1 MKLPAGSIFVFLST
15 VAGTSY
21 AFLQKRQFSDD
32 SFDWATVKPSR
43 SLQYHDCYDGFKC
56 ARLKVPLDWTTAN
69 SSKCASSPRWAAIGI
84 VTLPASVPETDPSFG
99 GTILINPGGPG
110 GGGTEMVLDIGLY
123 MQAILDADRHYE
135 ILGFDPRGVALST
148 PRADCYNDDLKRAA
162 DFIQKEGLP
171 AMTSGPEALTHH
183 YQAARGLSDLCA
195 EAGEDSIF
203 NYMSTASVA
212 RDMVEIVDRVDEL
225 RHKNLTSAEDGEREL
240 PKLQY
245 FGISYGTILGNT
257 FASMFPGR
265 VGRMVLDG
273 VADADDYISGT
284 WAKNLNDAE
293 VVVDKF
299 YETCFRAGELCLL
312 KQEADGSAA
321 DIRKRVDDFIQA
333 LVKTPIVTVAG
344 GRVRFVTS
352 LIVRDTIRRALYSP
366 IKAYELLSI
375 VLATTLAG
383 DYSLLLQSPAVNNYE
398 RKDVCVVPGDYY
410 PPQNYTWDSEAGM
423 GVLCG
428 DSASKAGERN
438 NVSWAESIVEQL
450 DAQSPTAGEPWAR
463 IPLSCSGWR
472 YRPKYAF
479 RGPFGHLNLDLS
491 KAEDK
496 PAAPLLIL
504 STRHDHATPLANAE
518 HLSTLYPGSAVV
530 IQESVGHCALIT
542 SRSECTAQHLRTYFD
557 VGKVPR
563 SGTTCEE
570 DCSPGIPFV
579 PCPGFA
585 DTPS

>member
-15 VAGTSY
+15 VAGTSS

-43 SLQYHDCYDGFKC
+43 SLQYHDCYDRFKC

-69 SSKCASSPRWAAIGI
+69 SSKCASSSRWAAIGI

-110 GGGTEMVLDIGLY
+110 GGGTEMALDIGVY
-123 MQAILDADRHYE
+123 IQAILDGDRHYE

-171 AMTSGPEALTHH
+171 AITSGPEALTYQ

-225 RHKNLTSAEDGEREL
+225 RHKNLTSAEDEKREL

-245 FGISYGTILGNT
+245 FGIS
-257 FASMFPGR
+257 
-265 VGRMVLDG
+265 MVLDG

-299 YETCFRAGELCLL
+299 YETCFHAGDLCLL
-312 KQEADGSAA
+312 KQESDGSAA
-321 DIRKRVDDFIQA
+321 DIRKRVDDFIQE
-333 LVKTPIVTVAG
+333 L
-344 GRVRFVTS
+344 
-352 LIVRDTIRRALYSP
+352 
-366 IKAYELLSI
+366 AYELLSI

-428 DSASKAGERN
+428 DSAIKAGERN
-438 NVSWAESIVEQL
+438 NVSWAASIVEQL

-463 IPLSCSGWR
+463 IPLSCSGWTFQ
-472 YRPKYAF
+472 PKYAF
-479 RGPFGHLNLDLS
+479 RGPFGHLDLDLS
-491 KAEDK
+491 KTEDK

-530 IQESVGHCALIT
+530 IQESVGHCALVT

-557 VGKVPR
+557 IGKVPR

>member
-1 MKLPAGSIFVFLST
+1 MKLPTRSIFVFLST
-15 VAGTSY
+15 VAGTSS
-21 AFLQKRQFSDD
+21 AFLQTRQFSDD

-56 ARLKVPLDWTTAN
+56 ARLKVPFDWTTAN
-69 SSKCASSPRWAAIGI
+69 SSKCANSSRWAAIGI

-110 GGGTEMVLDIGLY
+110 GGGTEMVLDIGFY
-123 MQAILDADRHYE
+123 IQAILAGDRHYE

-171 AMTSGPEALTHH
+171 AMTSGPEALTYH
-183 YQAARGLSDLCA
+183 YQAAKGLGDLCA

-203 NYMSTASVA
+203 NYMSTASIT

-225 RHKNLTSAEDGEREL
+225 RHKNLTSAEDGKREL

-245 FGISYGTILGNT
+245 FGISYGTILGNN

-273 VADADDYISGT
+273 VADADDYISG
-284 WAKNLNDAE
+284 E
-293 VVVDKF
+293 S
-299 YETCFRAGELCLL
+299 
-312 KQEADGSAA
+312 DGSAA
-321 DIRKRVDDFIQA
+321 DIRKRVDDFIQELA
-333 LVKTPIVTVAG
+333 KTPIAIVAG

-366 IKAYELLSI
+366 IKAYEPLSI

-428 DSASKAGERN
+428 DSAIKAGERN

-450 DAQSPTAGEPWAR
+450 DAPSPTAGEPWAR
-463 IPLSCSGWR
+463 IPLSCSGWKFQ
-472 YRPKYAF
+472 PKFAF
-479 RGPFGHLNLDLS
+479 RGPFGHLVLDLS
-491 KAEDK
+491 KTEDK

-518 HLSTLYPGSAVV
+518 NLSTLYPGSAVV
-530 IQESVGHCALIT
+530 IQESVGHCALVT

-557 VGKVPR
+557 IGKVPR

-570 DCSPGIPFV
+570 DCSPGIPFL

>member
-15 VAGTSY
+15 VAGISS

-69 SSKCASSPRWAAIGI
+69 SSKCASSSRWAAIGI

-123 MQAILDADRHYE
+123 MQAILDGDRHYE

-171 AMTSGPEALTHH
+171 AMTSGSEALTHH
-183 YQAARGLSDLCA
+183 YQETRGPSDLCA

-273 VADADDYISGT
+273 VADADDYMSGT

-299 YETCFRAGELCLL
+299 YETCFRAGGLCLL

-352 LIVRDTIRRALYSP
+352 PIVRDTIRRALYSP

-383 DYSLLLQSPAVNNYE
+383 D
-398 RKDVCVVPGDYY
+398 
-410 PPQNYTWDSEAGM
+410 
-423 GVLCG
+423 
-428 DSASKAGERN
+428 
-438 NVSWAESIVEQL
+438 
-450 DAQSPTAGEPWAR
+450 
-463 IPLSCSGWR
+463 
-472 YRPKYAF
+472 
-479 RGPFGHLNLDLS
+479 
-491 KAEDK
+491 
-496 PAAPLLIL
+496 
-504 STRHDHATPLANAE
+504 
-518 HLSTLYPGSAVV
+518 
-530 IQESVGHCALIT
+530 
-542 SRSECTAQHLRTYFD
+542 
-557 VGKVPR
+557 
-563 SGTTCEE
+563 
-570 DCSPGIPFV
+570 
-579 PCPGFA
+579 
-585 DTPS
+585 